1 MNVCTCKS
9 ICDRSILCNEV
20 TDRGDMVHRAQLR
33 DLSSIKPSVV
43 HIRFGL
49 SSSSAVQKKVCN
61 FSSLCDKS
69 LALFDG
75 SVPHFFFLVSLL
87 SRSMCLRQKPVSS
100 DRYYMGRRGIS
111 GERLRVRVRMC
122 PSAAPLLYDEG
133 GSWLLQYLFFV
144 SQSFMFYMN
153 SKIPRES
160 TLLETCNATSSES
173 WLGYHLGTA

>member
-33 DLSSIKPSVV
+33 DLPSVKPSVV

-75 SVPHFFFLVSLL
+75 SVPHFFFFWFHFSPGACVYAKN
-87 SRSMCLRQKPVSS
+87 RSAVTV
-100 DRYYMGRRGIS
+100 ITW
-111 GERLRVRVRMC
+111 E
-122 PSAAPLLYDEG
+122 EG
-133 GSWLLQYLFFV
+133 GFRGKGCACVCACAPVQPHFCMMREDPGYYSIYFLC
-144 SQSFMFYMN
+144 
-153 SKIPRES
+153 PRVLCS
-160 TLLETCNATSSES
+160 T
-173 WLGYHLGTA
+173 